1 MACQNKLSIFV
12 SIQLKPR
19 YVNKYILG
27 MPLVWHTEKGDMLFL
42 FNLENSNAIERR
54 RTNND
59 NLIGLDLNIY

>member
-1 MACQNKLSIFV
+1 
-12 SIQLKPR
+12 
-19 YVNKYILG
+19 